1 MSDIGHSDVSE
12 EEEKVKALGLL
23 TKIKEMGFVVSIIF
37 IKNLM
42 YKTKII
48 CDTLQA
54 EEFDVSGAIEEM
66 KIAYS
71 SLNGIRN
78 LNENPD

>member
-1 MSDIGHSDVSE
+1 
-12 EEEKVKALGLL
+12 
-23 TKIKEMGFVVSIIF
+23 
-37 IKNLM
+37 M
-42 YKTKII
+42 YKAKII

>member
-1 MSDIGHSDVSE
+1 
-12 EEEKVKALGLL
+12 
-23 TKIKEMGFVVSIIF
+23 MGFIVSIIF